1 MSTRIV
7 VDPITRIEG
16 HLRIEAEVKDGK
28 IVDAWSAGTM
38 VRGIEIILKGRDP
51 RDAWAFTERV
61 CGVCTTVHALAS
73 VRSVEDALGIAVPP
87 NAELIR
93 NLMFCAQY
101 MQDHVVHFYHLHA
114 LDWVDVVSALKAD
127 PAEASRIAQSISN
140 WPKSSVGYFKDLQKR
155 LSSFVESGQLGI
167 FANAYWGHPAYKLP
181 PAVNLIGVAHYL
193 EALEWQKEMVKVH
206 TIFGGKN
213 PHPNYLVGGVPCSLN
228 IDEAN
233 AINADRLAHVGRLFE
248 EGQRFIEQVYI
259 PDLLAIAPF
268 YLDWTEIGGGVKNYL
283 AYGDLPTNGFADIA
297 HFKFP
302 RGAVLDR
309 DLTQVHAVDP
319 HDPDGVREHI
329 DHSWYSYQ
337 GGESQGL
344 HPWDGET
351 KFNYTGPKPPYEN
364 LNVDGK
370 YSWLKTP
377 RWKGHAMEVGPLAR
391 LLVGF
396 ASGNAEIKEAVL
408 QTLGALK
415 APATVLF
422 STLGRTAARGI
433 ETKLVARWAQ
443 EFYGQLLANIRNG
456 DSRTFNKDKWE
467 RNTWPATARGVG
479 ASEAPRGAL
488 AHWIVIKDQK
498 IENYQLV
505 VPSTWNASPR
515 DGKGQRSPYEA
526 SLIGTPV
533 ADVKQPLE
541 ILRTV
546 HSFDPCIA
554 CAVHLYDDR
563 GQPLQ
568 QVSTAPV
575 GYRPSSDDQPSAGG
589 AACPSLD
596 RLGTLSLSNGQDA
609 SSALRSTRSTA
620 ADLVG
625 ATA

>member
-16 HLRIEAEVKDGK
+16 HLRIEAEVKDGL
-28 IVDAWSAGTM
+28 ISDAWSAGTM

-127 PAEASRIAQSISN
+127 PAETSRIAQSISH
-140 WPKSSVGYFKDLQKR
+140 WPKSSPDYFHDLQKR
-155 LSSFVESGQLGI
+155 LTKFVEGGQLGI

-181 PAVNLIGVAHYL
+181 PEVNLIGVAHYL

-213 PHPNYLVGGVPCSLN
+213 PHPNYLVGGVPCALN
-228 IDEAN
+228 INEAN
-233 AINADRLAHVGRLFE
+233 AINAERLAYVGRLFE
-248 EGQRFIEQVYI
+248 EGARFVEQVYL
-259 PDLLAIAPF
+259 PDLLAVAPY
-268 YLDWTEIGGGVKNYL
+268 YLDWTGIGGGVSNYL
-283 AYGDLPTNGFADIA
+283 CYGDLPTNGFADVA
-297 HFKFP
+297 RFKFP

-309 DLTQVHAVDP
+309 DLSKVHPVDP
-319 HDPDGVREHI
+319 REPEGVQESI
-329 DHSWYSYQ
+329 AHSWYSYR
-337 GGESQGL
+337 GGDDKAL

-351 KFNYTGPKPPYEN
+351 KFNFTGPKPPYDN

-391 LLVGF
+391 MLVGY
-396 ASGNAEIKEAVL
+396 AAGQQEIKEAVTE
-408 QTLGALK
+408 TLAALK

-433 ETKLVARWAQ
+433 ETRLIARWAM

-456 DSRTFNKDKWE
+456 DSRTFTKEKWE
-467 RNTWPATARGVG
+467 PSTWPAEARGVG
-479 ASEAPRGAL
+479 PSEAPRGAL
-488 AHWIVIKDQK
+488 AHWIVIKDKK

-515 DGKGQRSPYEA
+515 DAKGQRSPYEA

-533 ADVKQPLE
+533 HDPTKPLE

-546 HSFDPCIA
+546 HSFDPCLA
-554 CAVHLYDDR
+554 CAVHLYDDQ
-563 GQPLQ
+563 GGK
-568 QVSTAPV
+568 VGEASTSPAV
-575 GYRPSSDDQPSAGG
+575 
-589 AACPSLD
+589 
-596 RLGTLSLSNGQDA
+596 
-609 SSALRSTRSTA
+609 
-620 ADLVG
+620 
-625 ATA
+625 